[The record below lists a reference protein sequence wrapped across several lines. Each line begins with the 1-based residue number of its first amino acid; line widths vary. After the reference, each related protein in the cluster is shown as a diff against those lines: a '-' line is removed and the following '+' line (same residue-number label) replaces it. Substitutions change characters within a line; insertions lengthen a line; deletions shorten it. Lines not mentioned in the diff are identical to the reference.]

1 VRRDATRPDGKY
13 TLERWYPTFIS
24 PLIAFEEPSMQKLI
38 RAPTRAVRSRIFD
51 SARWAGYEPRPDDII
66 IATYSK
72 CGTTWMQRIVS
83 MLVFGSAAPQPIWDL
98 SPWPDMRLFGPIEET
113 LATARAQTHR
123 RFFKTHLPLDALP
136 VYEGVKFIHVARDG
150 RDAALSLHN
159 HLFNFTAVGAGLM
172 EEVSRNDPKF
182 VNAEMPIVPENPAEY
197 WKESSDPNV
206 LLVHYN
212 DLKTDRA
219 GEMHRIANFLD
230 IDIAEAL
237 WPDLVAAAGFEAMKA
252 QGDELI
258 PRAQGLWEG
267 GAGRFL
273 HKGTNGRWQNLF
285 AAEDLARYDAQVK
298 ANFAPE
304 LARWVEHGRIVAGD
318 PRLARS

>member
-1 VRRDATRPDGKY
+1 
-13 TLERWYPTFIS
+13 
-24 PLIAFEEPSMQKLI
+24 MQKLI

-182 VNAEMPIVPENPAEY
+182 ANAEMPIIPENPGQYFKQWVEDGGAQGDPGGSFFCVENSF
-197 WKESSDPNV
+197 WKERSDPNV

-219 GEMHRIANFLD
+219 GEMRRIANFLD

>member
-1 VRRDATRPDGKY
+1 
-13 TLERWYPTFIS
+13 
-24 PLIAFEEPSMQKLI
+24 
-38 RAPTRAVRSRIFD
+38 
-51 SARWAGYEPRPDDII
+51 
-66 IATYSK
+66 
-72 CGTTWMQRIVS
+72 MQRIVS
-83 MLVFGSAAPQPIWDL
+83 MLVFESAAPQPIWDL

-113 LATARAQTHR
+113 LATAQAQTHR

-159 HLFNFTAVGAGLM
+159 HLFNFTEVGAGLL

-182 VNAEMPIVPENPAEY
+182 ANAPPPPIPEDPGEY
-197 WKESSDPNV
+197 FTQWVEDGGAQGDAGGSFFCVENSFWKERSNPNV

-219 GEMHRIANFLD
+219 GEMRRIANFLE
-230 IDIAEAL
+230 IDIAEPL

-252 QGDELI
+252 QADELI
-258 PRAQGLWEG
+258 PRAQALWEG

-285 AAEDLARYDAQVK
+285 AAADLERYDAQVK

-304 LARWVEHGRIVAGD
+304 LARWIEHGRIVAGD